1 MNHRQGKASRRG
13 TAAIARSAPVQL
25 FLQRLA
31 ADTAGNTIML
41 IAAALL
47 PIMAMIGG
55 GIDMGR
61 NYLAESRLQQ
71 ACDAGVLAARKALG
85 SATTVDAATEVK
97 MANAGA
103 RFFNTNFRTGAYG
116 SENRQFAMVLNQ
128 DLSIDGTAN
137 VDMPTTIMQM
147 FGFDET
153 AIAVNCT
160 AELNIANTDVMMALD
175 VTGSMNETLEGDSI
189 PKIAALKAVVKS
201 FHAQLEAN
209 KVAGMRTRYGFVPY
223 STNVNV
229 GGLLE
234 DDWVAREWT
243 YQSREWME
251 ATSSSG
257 VYGYHTAADR
267 VSGSYSASTFHPRW
281 AGSRPAPPRPGNLP
295 R

>member
-1 MNHRQGKASRRG
+1 
-13 TAAIARSAPVQL
+13 VQL